1 MSGRLCS
8 RGLQRSFATS
18 TRVLN
23 SPTSQSLAAKVA
35 PIEPIAPAPPPRRV
49 GGVRGGIFGFLF
61 GFSLASAYASY
72 ALLDEYRLASAV
84 LQSSIHVSAH
94 VRRIETVEK
103 ELKALTERTA
113 EKNDVSKLRAEMKQ
127 LYDGLH
133 IEFLDLRAHV
143 WGLREYHFSSSTFA

>member
-35 PIEPIAPAPPPRRV
+35 PIEPIAPAPPPRR
-49 GGVRGGIFGFLF
+49 
-61 GFSLASAYASY
+61 
-72 ALLDEYRLASAV
+72 
-84 LQSSIHVSAH
+84 VSAH